1 MAGYQEP
8 LTALAAGAVRQVVA
22 AYLSFLDGLLTRDET
37 VRYIASAIAVANGR
51 ARALADVAM
60 AAEVMTQLGEAV
72 PVQPLQRVDDTERLT
87 QAVTTIFDEGEPEV
101 VDLDSTEAEVVDV
114 DTPTDVAAAAE
125 PKPRARVRVRLERLA
140 NSEPLAQA
148 ADAASA
154 AMAKTPEVTGWTRQL
169 SANACQLCRWWWR
182 EGRIW
187 PAEHPFQHHKG
198 CACTPKPIV
207 TDKIQETHYT
217 KKLKGIR

>member
-1 MAGYQEP
+1 MAGYQES

-60 AAEVMTQLGEAV
+60 ATEVMAQLGEAV
-72 PVQPLQRVDDTERLT
+72 PVQPLERVDDTERLI
-87 QAVTTIFDEGEPEV
+87 QAVTTIFDESEPEV
-101 VDLDSTEAEVVDV
+101 VDLDTSTETTA
-114 DTPTDVAAAAE
+114 PAE
-125 PKPRARVRVRLERLA
+125 PAPRVRVRLERLA
-140 NSEPLAQA
+140 KSEPLEQA
-148 ADAASA
+148 ADAASEA
-154 AMAKTPEVTGWTRQL
+154 LAKTPQVTGWTRQL

-198 CACTPKPIV
+198 CACTPKPVV
-207 TDKIQETHYT
+207 TDQIQETRYT